1 MPRSSEERPARG
13 FLAAKWRSLSPHF
26 GERVAKAPRVTVRVV
41 LGLLLIANLVA
52 AAAVFKPWGGSP
64 EDLQRQLAQL
74 SSDAAKR
81 ETSLAHLRKLVT
93 TVEKTRSDANKFL
106 EQYFLARRSAYSTI
120 LGELAELAEK
130 SGVKMKEHSFV
141 AEPIEGSDTLGMMV
155 ITGNYEG
162 AYADIVKFVNQI
174 DRSPRFLTIDT
185 LQATPQQGQGALN
198 VNMKLNVFV
207 REEPLAR

>member
-1 MPRSSEERPARG
+1 MS
-13 FLAAKWRSLSPHF
+13 KD
-26 GERVAKAPRVTVRVV
+26 PRVTVRVV

-74 SSDAAKR
+74 RSDAAKR

-106 EQYFLARRSAYSTI
+106 EEYFLARRSAYSTI
-120 LGELAELAEK
+120 LGELGEMAEK
-130 SGVKMKEHSFV
+130 AEVKMKEHSFV
-141 AEPIEGSDTLGMMV
+141 AEPIEGSDSLGMMV

-162 AYADIVKFVNQI
+162 TYANLVEFVNLV

-185 LQATPQQGQGALN
+185 LQATPQQGQAVLN

-207 REEPLAR
+207 REEEPAQ

>member
-1 MPRSSEERPARG
+1 M
-13 FLAAKWRSLSPHF
+13 WRSLAPHF
-26 GERVAKAPRVTVRVV
+26 GERMAKDPRVTVRVV
-41 LGLLLIANLVA
+41 LGFLLVANLVA

-81 ETSLAHLRKLVT
+81 ETSLTHLRKLVT

-162 AYADIVKFVNQI
+162 AYADIVKFVNEI

-207 REEPLAR
+207 REESLAR

>member
-1 MPRSSEERPARG
+1 M
-13 FLAAKWRSLSPHF
+13 AKD
-26 GERVAKAPRVTVRVV
+26 PRVTVRVV

-141 AEPIEGSDTLGMMV
+141 TEPIEGSDTLGMMV

-185 LQATPQQGQGALN
+185 LQATPQQGQGVLN